1 MEDLQSNDKI
11 CEDATILIDKSQL
24 IELKIPEKSIQIEC
38 SDEDQNEELI
48 KELFKNGDVKVK
60 DLKVGSWVQINLQ
73 KPCVMNGMGMVF
85 AEKIGETFS
94 KP

>member
-1 MEDLQSNDKI
+1 M
-11 CEDATILIDKSQL
+11 
-24 IELKIPEKSIQIEC
+24 
-38 SDEDQNEELI
+38 

-60 DLKVGSWVQINLQ
+60 DLKVGSWVQINLK